1 MLELREYQRA
11 AIDALYAY
19 WGDGGGN
26 GLLVLP
32 TGSGKALVIAKL
44 IEELLQQYPDMRI
57 VNLTHSKT
65 LVQQNFMEFIGL
77 SPFAPAGIFSAGL
90 GRKDRSAQVLFAGI
104 QSIAN
109 KAHEI
114 GTVDLILVDEAHA
127 ISRNA
132 DTQYGKFF
140 KAVGEVNPDSR
151 VAGLTATPYRLDSGR
166 LDEGEDS
173 LFDDVVY
180 EIGIRDL
187 IDAGYLSPLISK
199 PGDVMIDMTG
209 VSKRGG
215 EYTPSE
221 AERAADKEE
230 ITRAAVSQAIR
241 MGQDRKAWLFFCSG
255 QDHAEHVRDEL
266 MSQGVP
272 AASLTSRTLG
282 QDKIIADF
290 KAGKLRA
297 LASANMLTTGFNVP
311 HVDLISMLRATASTG
326 LYVQI
331 CGRGTRLAGGKENCL
346 VLDHA
351 GNVARHGPVDMVNPK
366 TPGKG
371 GGEAPIRMCPE
382 CDEICHAAARVCSCC
397 GFEFPPSED
406 VKITARPSD
415 APILSTDEP
424 VWREV
429 TGRTFRRHEKVGG
442 LPSVRVDY
450 SLGLELQKEWL
461 CPQHTGFPKQRADRF
476 WHAHGGLRPFPA
488 TVEQFL
494 ERAGELRI
502 TTGIRLKKNG
512 KYWNVDGHQVGAEMA
527 PANDNV
533 PVAANDNAGR
543 ARLRALM
550 DDSIPF

>member
-11 AIDALYAY
+11 AIDALYSY

-32 TGSGKALVIAKL
+32 TGAGKALVIAKL

-65 LVQQNFMEFIGL
+65 LVQQNFMEFVGL
-77 SPFAPAGIFSAGL
+77 SPFAPAGLYSAGL
-90 GRKDRSAQVLFAGI
+90 GRKDRHAQVLFAGI
-104 QSIAN
+104 QSIAS

-114 GTVDLILVDEAHA
+114 GAVDLILVDEAHA

-140 KAVGEVNPDSR
+140 KAVREINPDSR

-180 EIGIRDL
+180 EIGIREL
-187 IDAGYLSPLISK
+187 IDAGYLSPLTSK
-199 PGDVMIDMTG
+199 PGDVMIDMSG

-230 ITRAAVSQAIR
+230 ITRAAVAQAIR
-241 MGQDRKAWLFFCSG
+241 LGQDRKAWLFFCSG
-255 QDHAEHVRDEL
+255 QDHADHVRDEL
-266 MSQGVP
+266 IAQGIP
-272 AASLTSRTLG
+272 AASLTSRTPG
-282 QDKIIADF
+282 QDRIIADF
-290 KAGKLRA
+290 KSGKLRA

-331 CGRGTRLAGGKENCL
+331 CGRGTRLATGKENCL

-366 TPGKG
+366 KPGKG
-371 GGEAPIRMCPE
+371 DGEAPIRMCPE
-382 CDEICHAAARVCSCC
+382 CEEICHAAARTCPCC
-397 GFEFPPSED
+397 GFEFPPSE
-406 VKITARPSD
+406 VVTITAHASD
-415 APILSTDEP
+415 APILSTEEP
-424 VWREV
+424 IWREV
-429 TGRTFRRHEKVGG
+429 TGRTFRRHEKAGG

-450 SLGLELQKEWL
+450 SLGLEIQKEWL
-461 CPQHTGFPKQRADRF
+461 CPQHTGFPKQRADRY
-476 WHAHGGLRPFPA
+476 WQSHGGQRPFPA
-488 TVEQFL
+488 TVDEFL
-494 ERAGELRI
+494 SRADELKV
-502 TTGIRLKKNG
+502 TAGIRLKKNG
-512 KYWNVDGHQVGAEMA
+512 KYWNVEGHQVGAD
-527 PANDNV
+527 NDNV
-533 PVAANDNAGR
+533 PAPVAANDNAER
-543 ARLRALM
+543 ERLRAFA
-550 DDSIPF
+550 DDIPF